1 MSLLHKGEDQG
12 ASVAAAPRVDAPRP
26 LDSPA
31 PPYPRLSPG
40 PGTPPSDVAAH
51 QRARVHRAMIELVGR
66 DGFDAVTVREL
77 SDLSGVSSRSFY
89 QRFKG
94 KEDCFERTYE
104 FIVRGAAKRVIAS
117 QGGEKDWE
125 ARVRL
130 ACRALARELER
141 DAPAARLALIEMQA
155 SSASAKQRAHW
166 AEGLFAAMLAES
178 FAHAP
183 QRTPLPRSFC
193 LALVAGTAF
202 AARSRI
208 LWDEEGSPQFGDE
221 LAEWV
226 LNCRR
231 AYLAQCNAPR
241 SPGPGATAGADG
253 PQPLRSSRDLVL
265 LATAKLAAFE
275 AGPLTLPRIL
285 ERAGVSRLTFDSQ
298 FDGIE
303 DCLIAT
309 AESLGDQA
317 FGAATLVKESA
328 GSWADGVRLAMSAL
342 CEWTANDRAL
352 ARLWFTE
359 IPALGLDGMYC
370 CERLTS
376 EIGDLISYGSPGGGP
391 DDTAVEASAGAIW
404 AVLRQLA
411 GSPPLAGAQ
420 AITLLTSLA
429 VAPQTD

>member
-1 MSLLHKGEDQG
+1 
-12 ASVAAAPRVDAPRP
+12 
-26 LDSPA
+26 
-31 PPYPRLSPG
+31 
-40 PGTPPSDVAAH
+40 
-51 QRARVHRAMIELVGR
+51 MIELVGR
-66 DGFDAVTVREL
+66 GGFSAVTVREL

-130 ACRALARELER
+130 ACRAFARELER
-141 DAPAARLALIEMQA
+141 DPLAARLALIETQA
-155 SSASAKQRAHW
+155 SSASAKQRTHW

-178 FAHAP
+178 FAHA
-183 QRTPLPRSFC
+183 QQSTPLPRSFC

-202 AARSRI
+202 VARSRI
-208 LWDEEGSPQFGDE
+208 LWEEEGTPQFGDQ
-221 LAEWV
+221 LADWV

-231 AYLAQCNAPR
+231 AYLTQCNANAPG
-241 SPGPGATAGADG
+241 SPSPGATAGADG
-253 PQPLRSSRDLVL
+253 PQPLRSSRDLIL
-265 LATAKLAAFE
+265 LATAKLAASE

-285 ERAGVSRLTFDSQ
+285 EGAGVSRLTFDSQ

-309 AESLGDQA
+309 AESLGDQV
-317 FGAATLVKESA
+317 FGPATLVKESA
-328 GSWADGVRLAMSAL
+328 GSWADGVRLAMSTL

-411 GSPPLAGAQ
+411 GSPPLAGVQ

-429 VAPQTD
+429 VAPQMD